1 MEGREIDVAR
11 VLSGLSD
18 EVPEGHR
25 AGLVAVV
32 GRPNVG
38 KSTLLNRLLGEK
50 VAIVTAVPGT
60 TRSTVR
66 GVVTRPD
73 AQIVVLD
80 TPGLTRPRTLLARR
94 LNQLVR
100 DTWSTADVVVFMVD
114 VAGGIGTG
122 DAFLAK
128 ELAALDVPVVAV
140 PNKVDRVR
148 PRELLIPELV
158 RLEGLMG
165 PEASFA
171 DIVPLS
177 AATGENLETL
187 IDVIVAHLPISPRL
201 ASPDEV
207 TDQPERVL
215 ASEVVREKV
224 MRGLGDELP
233 HSVAVTVDE
242 IVPDER
248 RADLVR
254 IDAVI
259 HVERESQKAIVIGAK
274 GERLK
279 DAATAARKELET
291 LLGVKVHLTTHVTVA
306 KEWQR
311 DPRQLGRLGY

>member
-1 MEGREIDVAR
+1 MEGRDIDVAR
-11 VLSGLSD
+11 VLAGLSD
-18 EVPEGHR
+18 EVPAGHR

-128 ELAALDVPVVAV
+128 ELAALDVPVIAV

-165 PEASFA
+165 AEATFA
-171 DIVPLS
+171 DIVPVS
-177 AATGENLETL
+177 AATGENLEAL
-187 IDVIVAHLPISPRL
+187 IDVIVGHLPISPRL
-201 ASPDEV
+201 AAPDQV